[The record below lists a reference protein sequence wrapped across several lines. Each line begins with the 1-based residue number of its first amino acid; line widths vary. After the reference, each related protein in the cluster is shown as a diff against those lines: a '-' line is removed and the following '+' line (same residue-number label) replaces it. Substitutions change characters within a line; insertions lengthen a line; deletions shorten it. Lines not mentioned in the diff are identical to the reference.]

1 MSTAVID
8 EVVEK
13 MNGLSHEERQEV
25 FQKLKPPAQ
34 ISAKTNGKKGYVS
47 PDTIWMRDHSAP
59 YAGKYVAVENGE
71 LFATGR
77 GYPDTLANAKKA
89 GAIRPLRVRRKKRR
103 TDLVW
108 WLVKMPF
115 SLDFEKL
122 LLYNRGEPGISVGV
136 EVRTDDHA
144 LSFEAKIDT
153 GSTFCVFE
161 RRIGEE
167 LGISIESGEPS

>member
-13 MNGLSHEERQEV
+13 MNGMSYDQRNEV
-25 FQKLKPPAQ
+25 LQKLKPPSR
-34 ISAKTNGKKGYVS
+34 IEKAKTNGKKGYVS

-89 GAIRPLRVRRKKRR
+89 GAIRPLIAYVARK
-103 TDLVW
+103 D
-108 WLVKMPF
+108 
-115 SLDFEKL
+115 
-122 LLYNRGEPGISVGV
+122 
-136 EVRTDDHA
+136 
-144 LSFEAKIDT
+144 
-153 GSTFCVFE
+153 
-161 RRIGEE
+161 EE
-167 LGISIESGEPS
+167 NWCGGW